1 MSVEKSN
8 LRPVTGHGLFSVRR
22 VVVLARHTLTQLT
35 RMRVFYFLGIFA
47 AILIASSMFVLRYNS
62 PEQELKI
69 LKDFGLGAMTLFV
82 SVFAIVATS
91 MLIPKDV
98 EDRTLYT
105 ILSKPVLRIEYLL
118 GKLLGVLM
126 LLGISLLVMDGLF
139 TSVLYMRQSM
149 IVTEQIEMLRAQGL
163 GEDAVEALRG
173 LISDA
178 GVSWSLQAAMFAV
191 FLKGAVLAALTLLI
205 STFASSS
212 LFTIVV
218 SITAF
223 FVGHVQADARAF
235 YQNHEIGGEF
245 MRYAAGLAALIF
257 PDFQLFN
264 VVDAVVA
271 GEVIGWGGLGT
282 ISAIAAGYV
291 TVYMML
297 AWYSFFDK
305 EL

>member
-1 MSVEKSN
+1 MSREKSAG
-8 LRPVTGHGLFSVRR
+8 VHGKGGFVPGMRR
-22 VVVLARHTLTQLT
+22 VFVLARHTLTQLT

-82 SVFAIVATS
+82 SVFAIIATS

-118 GKLLGVLM
+118 GKLFGVMM
-126 LLGISLLVMDGLF
+126 LLAISLLVMDGLF
-139 TSVLYMRQSM
+139 TLVLYMRQSM
-149 IVTEQIEMLRAQGL
+149 ILTEQIEMLQAKGL
-163 GEDAVEALRG
+163 GEDAVEATRA
-173 LISDA
+173 LIGDA
-178 GVSWSLQAAMFAV
+178 GVSWSLQAAMLAV
-191 FLKGAVLAALTLLI
+191 FLKGVVLAALTLLI
-205 STFASSS
+205 STIASSS

-223 FVGHVQADARAF
+223 FVGHLQADARAF
-235 YQNHEIGGEF
+235 YENNEIGGEF
-245 MRYAAGLAALIF
+245 MRYVAGLAALVF

-264 VVDAVVA
+264 VVDAAVA
-271 GEVIGWGGLGT
+271 GEAIGWGALGM
-282 ISAIAAGYV
+282 IGAIAAGYV

>member
-1 MSVEKSN
+1 MSVEESN
-8 LRPVTGHGLFSVRR
+8 IAQASGGSLFSFRR
-22 VVVLARHTLTQLT
+22 VFVLARHTLTQLT
-35 RMRVFYFLGIFA
+35 RMRVFYFLGIFV

-82 SVFAIVATS
+82 SVFAIAATS
-91 MLIPKDV
+91 MLIPKDI

-118 GKLLGVLM
+118 GKLLGVCM
-126 LLGISLLVMDGLF
+126 LLGISLLVMDALF
-139 TSVLYMRQSM
+139 TSVLYLRQSM
-149 IVTEQIEMLRAQGL
+149 ITAEQIEMLRAGGL

-173 LISDA
+173 IISEA
-178 GVSWSLQAAMFAV
+178 GVSWSLQAAMLAV
-191 FLKGAVLAALTLLI
+191 FLKGAVIAALTLLI

-212 LFTIVV
+212 LFTIIV

-235 YQNHEIGGEF
+235 YENNEIGGEF
-245 MRYAAGLAALIF
+245 MRYVAGFTALVF

-264 VVDAVVA
+264 VVDAAVA
-271 GEVIGWGGLGT
+271 GEAIGWGVLGT
-282 ISAIAAGYV
+282 IGAIAAGYM

>member
-1 MSVEKSN
+1 MSVELSGD
-8 LRPVTGHGLFSVRR
+8 RRATGGGLFSVRR
-22 VVVLARHTLTQLT
+22 VLVLSRHTLTQLT

-118 GKLLGVLM
+118 GKLLGVFM
-126 LLGISLLVMDGLF
+126 LLAIGLMVMDGLF
-139 TSVLYMRQSM
+139 TAVLYFRQSM
-149 IVTEQIEMLRAQGL
+149 ILAEQTEMIRAQGL
-163 GEDAVEALRG
+163 GEDAVQALRG
-173 LISDA
+173 IVGEA
-178 GVSWSLQAAMFAV
+178 GVTWSLQAAVLAV

-223 FVGHVQADARAF
+223 FVGHLQADARAF

-245 MRYAAGLAALIF
+245 MRYAAGLAALVF

-264 VVDAVVA
+264 VVDAAVA
-271 GEVIGWGGLGT
+271 GEVIGWGALGK
-282 ISAIAAGYV
+282 IGVIAAGYV